1 MESVTKWGGQR
12 PGAGRSLKEEK
23 AENRTL
29 RVTDRLWEAARIAA
43 EQEGKTRTHWI
54 TELMQREIDKK
65 NSAQD

>member
-1 MESVTKWGGQR
+1 MNKNLKKTLAFFKI
-12 PGAGRSLKEEK
+12 LKEEK

-43 EQEGKTRTHWI
+43 EQEGKTRTRWI